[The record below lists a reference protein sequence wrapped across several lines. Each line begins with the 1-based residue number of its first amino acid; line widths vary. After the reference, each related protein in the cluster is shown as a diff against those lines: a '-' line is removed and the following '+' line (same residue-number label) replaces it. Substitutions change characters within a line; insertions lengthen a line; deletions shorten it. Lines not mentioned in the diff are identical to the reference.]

1 MADLPDSKIKLS
13 LSWSGGKDSAFA
25 LWKLLNDNRYE
36 VFRLNTTLGKQ
47 TRRVGM
53 HGIHEDLIESQAES
67 LGLPLDRIY
76 YPASGDNAAYEQ
88 ALKTY
93 LNSLESEGIRHV
105 AFGDIFLEDLRKYR
119 EDKLAELGFSAIFPL
134 WKINTL
140 DLVNDFIRA
149 GFKTKICAAD
159 ADLISKDQV
168 GMDFS
173 PEFLESLPVE
183 VDPCGE
189 NGEFHSFCYAGPIF
203 KKPLNIHIKSI
214 LSKSYDIPLA
224 DGSTDK
230 KHYWFADIHLAEAEK
245 F

>member
-1 MADLPDSKIKLS
+1 MADLPASKIKLS

-25 LWKLLNDNRYE
+25 LWKLLNDCHYE
-36 VFRLNTTLGKQ
+36 VCRLHTTLGES

-53 HGIHEDLIESQAES
+53 HGIHENLIESQAES
-67 LGLPLDRIY
+67 LRLPLDRIY

-119 EDKLAELGFSAIFPL
+119 EVNLAQIGFSAIFPL
-134 WKINTL
+134 WKMNTL
-140 DLVNDFIRA
+140 DLANDFIRF

-159 ADLISKDQV
+159 ADLISKDQM
-168 GMDFS
+168 GKDFS

-183 VDPCGE
+183 ADPCGE

-203 KKPLNIHIKSI
+203 NKPLNIHVENI

-224 DGSTDK
+224 DGGMDK
-230 KHYWFADIHLAEAEK
+230 KHYWFADIHLADFK
-245 F
+245 TF